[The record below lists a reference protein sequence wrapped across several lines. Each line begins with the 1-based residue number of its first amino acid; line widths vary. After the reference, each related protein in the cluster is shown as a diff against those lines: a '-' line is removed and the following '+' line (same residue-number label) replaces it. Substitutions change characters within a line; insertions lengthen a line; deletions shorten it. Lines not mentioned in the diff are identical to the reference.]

1 MLVCRYSP
9 ARAARRRRRV
19 DDDEAMRFT
28 LVLAC
33 FVTLSGCLFVGDD
46 DEGGRDGEWSDF
58 ADDEAGDDG
67 DQPDAGPSGTPACG
81 EPATGDTSVVRV
93 SGQVVDYASG
103 EPIAGAEV
111 AINVAWDAAN
121 PFPSECAPLDTFT
134 TDDDGRFGPAD
145 VDLRVLQYL
154 PIVLLRVTG
163 DEIAPTASD
172 QRVDCGLD
180 GLDCG
185 DLAHTIAAPSRDV
198 VAAWREELTAGGMP
212 DVDDRGLVAFEFRNP
227 DATPASDVIPWI
239 GLIGED
245 ALEPGTQVRFLE
257 ADRATLTPPD
267 TAATTAGGVA
277 LIGLEPEDAV
287 DDGFDSEDAADFI
300 RGTRLSD
307 GWDET
312 GVITAPGWVFLE
324 DKQQTP

>member
-9 ARAARRRRRV
+9 ARAARRRHRM
-19 DDDEAMRFT
+19 DDDGAMRFI
-28 LVLAC
+28 LVLVCSLA
-33 FVTLSGCLFVGDD
+33 LSGCLFVGDD
-46 DEGGRDGEWSDF
+46 DGRGDGADF
-58 ADDEAGDDG
+58 GDDG
-67 DQPDAGPSGTPACG
+67 GDDVDQPDAGPPGTPVCG
-81 EPATGDTSVVRV
+81 EPEAGDTSVVTV

-134 TDDDGRFGPAD
+134 TDDDGRFGPAE
-145 VDLRVLQYL
+145 VDLQALHFF
-154 PIVLLRVTG
+154 PIMLLRVTG

-185 DLAHTIAAPSRDV
+185 ELAHTIAAPSREV

-257 ADRATLTPPD
+257 ADRATLAPPD

-277 LIGLEPEDAV
+277 LIGLEPSDAV
-287 DDGFDSEDAADFI
+287 DDGFDPEDAAEFI
-300 RGTRLSD
+300 RGTRASD